1 MTKLS
6 DGNFIIGLL
15 ALLVTVIGVS
25 ILIGKY
31 VNTTEVSQMQT
42 TSNIKEIRSLIKSS
56 GDIKTDVA
64 IIKSDIKNIN
74 RSLEVLLQHKLVEKK
89 AKTQI
94 AKGE

>member
-15 ALLVTVIGVS
+15 ALLITVIGVS

-42 TSNIKEIRSLIKSS
+42 TSNIKEIRSLMKSS

-74 RSLEVLLQHKLVEKK
+74 RSLEVLLRHKLVEKK

>member
-42 TSNIKEIRSLIKSS
+42 TSNIKEIRSLMKSS
-56 GDIKTDVA
+56 GEIKTDVA
-64 IIKSDIKNIN
+64 VIKSDIKNIN
-74 RSLEVLLQHKLVEKK
+74 RSLKVLLQHKLAEQEH
-89 AKTQI
+89 KTQI

>member
-15 ALLVTVIGVS
+15 ALLITVIGVS

-74 RSLEVLLQHKLVEKK
+74 RSLEVLLQHNVVEKK

>member
-15 ALLVTVIGVS
+15 ALLITVIGVS

>member
-15 ALLVTVIGVS
+15 ALLITVIGVS

-74 RSLEVLLQHKLVEKK
+74 RSLEVLLQHKLVERK